1 MGRLKAY
8 SFALVIFC
16 CVSLVALFMM
26 GDSPIVEREPVVVDI
41 DPETGLVVRERSTYG
56 SSFRSDAVS
65 APKESS
71 PVSESGSEPSSYSYT
86 PPPVSESGSEPS
98 SYSYTPPPVS
108 ESCRLYNGYID
119 YGRVSYRG

>member
-1 MGRLKAY
+1 MANSIAWSVVAACLIFLTMF
-8 SFALVIFC
+8 FAI
-16 CVSLVALFMM
+16 

-86 PPPVSESGSEPS
+86 PPPVSES
-98 SYSYTPPPVS
+98 
-108 ESCRLYNGYID
+108 CRLYNGYID